1 MRGCELIDASAA
13 QRERHNYIV
22 IIQKMDGRQTRHTQC
37 AAIRRSSEPCI
48 AFTTHRVVGR
58 NISFEPLMSSE
69 NNFVHISPTNAPFN
83 GLTRSSDIANH
94 TNLAHEWPW
103 HFDRV
108 RTLYIGK
115 VLNFTPL
122 TFSQLPLFQ
131 GGSRGGAGARA
142 PKPKW
147 LFLQT

>member
-94 TNLAHEWPW
+94 TNLAHEWP
-103 HFDRV
+103 
-108 RTLYIGK
+108 
-115 VLNFTPL
+115 
-122 TFSQLPLFQ
+122 
-131 GGSRGGAGARA
+131 
-142 PKPKW
+142 
-147 LFLQT
+147 